1 MAPSINI
8 KILPLT
14 SKLTRVHFPFAKC
27 LFLRNTQG
35 RRKLFYGREWGEE
48 GGGGGLSKNVGHHGW
63 WTAKN
68 YKEAL
73 TKTP

>member
-35 RRKLFYGREWGEE
+35 RRKLFYGREGGEE
-48 GGGGGLSKNVGHHGW
+48 GGGEGG
-63 WTAKN
+63 
-68 YKEAL
+68 
-73 TKTP
+73 